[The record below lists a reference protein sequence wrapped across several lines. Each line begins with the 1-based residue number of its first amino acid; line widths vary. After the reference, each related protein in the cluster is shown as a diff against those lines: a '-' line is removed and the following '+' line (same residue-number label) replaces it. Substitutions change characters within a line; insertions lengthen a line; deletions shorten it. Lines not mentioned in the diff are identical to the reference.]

1 MNYKIIFPLLT
12 LIGILAS
19 CKANFIGKEL
29 SYSTNQDTG
38 FKVIFVN
45 DSILNVNLISE
56 IDNPNKVIYKYS
68 ILEKETL
75 EKMKRNQPKVN
86 FKTKKIYGQFH
97 QNIAIKLVSG
107 KNKYLKE
114 TDTLNYL
121 KMRIDGKMTKRI
133 YFNNGN
139 KIMDFEK

>member
-1 MNYKIIFPLLT
+1 MNYKILFPFLT

-19 CKANFIGKEL
+19 CKANFAGKEL

-38 FKVIFVN
+38 FKMIFVN
-45 DSILNVNLISE
+45 DSILKVNLIPE

-75 EKMKRNQPKVN
+75 EKMKKNQPTVN
-86 FKTKKIYGQFH
+86 FKTKKLYGQFY

-107 KNKYLKE
+107 QNIYLKE
-114 TDTLNYL
+114 TDTLNFL

-133 YFNNGN
+133 YFDNGN
-139 KIMDFEK
+139 KIMEFEK